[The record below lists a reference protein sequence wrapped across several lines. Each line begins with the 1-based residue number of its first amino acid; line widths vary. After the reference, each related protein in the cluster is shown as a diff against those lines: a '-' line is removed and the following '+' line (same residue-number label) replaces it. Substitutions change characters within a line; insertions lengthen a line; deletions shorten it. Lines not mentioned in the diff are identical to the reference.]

1 MLGPRLFSMY
11 MKPLGNIIKRHQLD
25 MHFYADD
32 VQIYTSFKAGE
43 LQSRTD
49 AISRVNRCLEDVR
62 QWMADNMLKLNESK
76 TEMVLFSSKHR
87 PSLADDFTVSVG
99 GVNLCPAAS
108 CRSLGVILDK
118 HMTMSQHV
126 NAVCRSAYYHLR
138 SIGQIRKCL
147 TTDATKSLVH
157 GLVTSR
163 IDYCNALINGIPV
176 TLMSK
181 LQRVQNVS
189 ARIITRKRC
198 SEHITPLL
206 MDLHWLPVSR
216 HVEFKI
222 ITLVFKA
229 LHGEAPRYILDL
241 IDIYAPTRSLRSQFT
256 TSLRAPRTKTVFY
269 GDRQFGKVAAT
280 LWNSLPKRLRELDK
294 LGTFRK
300 ALKTHLFTKEYG
312 T

>member
-1 MLGPRLFSMY
+1 
-11 MKPLGNIIKRHQLD
+11 
-25 MHFYADD
+25 
-32 VQIYTSFKAGE
+32 
-43 LQSRTD
+43 
-49 AISRVNRCLEDVR
+49 
-62 QWMADNMLKLNESK
+62 
-76 TEMVLFSSKHR
+76 
-87 PSLADDFTVSVG
+87 
-99 GVNLCPAAS
+99 
-108 CRSLGVILDK
+108 
-118 HMTMSQHV
+118 MTMSQHV

-176 TLMSK
+176 TLLSK

-189 ARIITRKRC
+189 
-198 SEHITPLL
+198 
-206 MDLHWLPVSR
+206 V
-216 HVEFKI
+216 
-222 ITLVFKA
+222 
-229 LHGEAPRYILDL
+229 HGEEPRYILDL
-241 IDIYAPTRSLRSQFT
+241 IDIYAQTRSLRSQFT